1 MVAKLIYALV
11 FIAAFVVT
19 TATLMY
25 LNSKYENIFKFDFS
39 PASLHP
45 AAASVQPEKGSAG
58 AAGVNEKKEAEKGEQ
73 AKDSVQAQPP
83 KEEMSKAQA
92 DSLKKLQLAL
102 DASKQKLAEKD
113 KELKT
118 AQVAEQA
125 RKDSAYTKWKKDI
138 VKTYDKMDPRAVA
151 KIIMKMND
159 NYARDI
165 LFTLKDK
172 KRAQIIQIIL
182 DSDPEVASKLT
193 KVP

>member
-1 MVAKLIYALV
+1 
-11 FIAAFVVT
+11 
-19 TATLMY
+19 
-25 LNSKYENIFKFDFS
+25 
-39 PASLHP
+39 
-45 AAASVQPEKGSAG
+45 
-58 AAGVNEKKEAEKGEQ
+58 
-73 AKDSVQAQPP
+73 
-83 KEEMSKAQA
+83 
-92 DSLKKLQLAL
+92 
-102 DASKQKLAEKD
+102 
-113 KELKT
+113 
-118 AQVAEQA
+118 